1 MSIFN
6 RKKKT
11 DRQQA
16 CELLNEAVKH
26 LRDVTDLP
34 DEITGAM
41 VNSLKVIILLL
52 EDELQGKEIWRLTKE
67 LQDYAKSMGGLAEWA
82 KTKAQE
88 YMEKV
93 KAEIA
98 VQERQLQIKKDMLGE
113 E

>member
-1 MSIFN
+1 MRILF
-6 RKKKT
+6 KKKT
-11 DRQQA
+11 DRKTAQNH
-16 CELLNEAVKH
+16 LMEAIKC

-82 KTKAQE
+82 KIKAQK
-88 YMEKV
+88 YMEKI
-93 KAEIA
+93 KTEIA
-98 VQERQLQIKKDMLGE
+98 AQEHQLQIKKNMLWE